1 MRHIF
6 IKKDKRKYYESFL
19 WKYSKKTFNFIFN
32 ECNIFTRANIISI
45 TTELLKRELNI
56 KNIEPDW
63 AQFYKINQTVV
74 EQYNLAH
81 KQLNKSQLHAL
92 NTIEQIW
99 KDLGYREVGR
109 KKYGDLFIHIIPI
122 KSLQYIFEDANRLI
136 SKVNKSFEMVLNN
149 ESIDK
154 IIEMIDKVN

>member
-1 MRHIF
+1 MKHVI
-6 IKKDKRKYYESFL
+6 IKKDKRKCYESFL

-45 TTELLKRELNI
+45 TTKLLK
-56 KNIEPDW
+56 IEPDW
-63 AQFYKINQTVV
+63 AQFYEIDQMVV

-99 KDLGYREVGR
+99 RDLGYRKVDHE
-109 KKYGDLFIHIIPI
+109 KYGDLFIHIIPI
-122 KSLQYIFEDANRLI
+122 KSLQYISEDVNRLI

-154 IIEMIDKVN
+154 IIEMIDDVN